1 MNSNTRPKLR
11 IVVLAAGLSTRLGQP
26 KPLAR
31 IRGMSLLR
39 NTMRLLAP
47 LAASRVIVVIPP
59 RAARARAELRR
70 LRVTFVENSQRA
82 KGLSTSVRRGLAA
95 ARFSAAVLLLPVDL
109 AVLKRRD
116 LARLTARWSG
126 ARRRVIAR
134 RLGYGGTPLGGTPLI
149 VPRWLYGRALGIAGD
164 SGLKEL
170 IGHLSRSD
178 VELLDLPS
186 AAWDVDTAQDLAR
199 ARRRTRP

>member
-1 MNSNTRPKLR
+1 MNSNTRPTLR
-11 IVVLAAGLSTRLGQP
+11 IVVLAAGLSTRLGSP

-39 NTMRLLAP
+39 HTVQLLAP
-47 LAASRVIVVIPP
+47 LTASRVIVVIAP

-70 LRVTFVENSQRA
+70 LRVTFVENAERA
-82 KGLSTSVRRGLAA
+82 RGLSTSVRRGLTA
-95 ARFSAAVLLLPVDL
+95 ARFGAAVLLLPVDL
-109 AVLKRRD
+109 ALLKRRD
-116 LARLTARWSG
+116 LARLAAHWSG

-134 RLGYGGTPLGGTPLI
+134 RLEYGGTPFGGTPLI

-170 IGHLSRSD
+170 IGHLPRSE